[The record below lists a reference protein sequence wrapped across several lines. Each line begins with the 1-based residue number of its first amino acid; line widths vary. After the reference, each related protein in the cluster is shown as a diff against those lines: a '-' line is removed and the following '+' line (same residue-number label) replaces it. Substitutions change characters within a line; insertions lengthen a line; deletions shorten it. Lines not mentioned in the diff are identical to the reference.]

1 MRQTPRR
8 VVSLSL
14 ASLSTDRIARRSA
27 SPADL
32 VATFRSENGRLVIAA
47 VNAAATAAGLNPGL
61 PLADARALEPG
72 VQAIAEDAAADR
84 RQLEDLADWCGR
96 YTPWTAPEPEI
107 AAGAA
112 GIWLDM
118 TGAAHL
124 FGGEPALVADL
135 VRRMRGFGFAA
146 SAALASTPGAAWALA
161 RFDARAAEGLVLE
174 PDAERAALMTLPV
187 ACLRLAPHVV
197 TGLEKFGLVRI
208 ADLTGLAR
216 GPLVARFGE
225 DVARR
230 LDQALG
236 RAGEPVS
243 PRRPVPPIR
252 AHLAFAEP
260 IVTRLAIEAALD
272 RLLPELMRSLEQTR
286 RGLRRLELAFY
297 RIDGAVRRIPIGTMR
312 PVRDAA
318 YVKRLLA
325 EHLDKVDPGEG
336 IELMRALAFETEPM
350 LPRQARLPDL
360 DAAPPKSEL
369 TGLVDRLA
377 NRLGPDNVLRVKPRA
392 SHVPERAQALL
403 PLGEVLRTTPV
414 ARPKL
419 PPRPETP
426 PRPPRL
432 LAAPE
437 PIDAMA
443 LLPDAPPRQF
453 RWRGETYRIRRAEGP
468 ERIAGEWWRE
478 DAPTRD
484 YYRVEDESGR
494 RFWLYRDGLYGERQQ
509 APRWYLHGLFA

>member
-1 MRQTPRR
+1 

-14 ASLSTDRIARRSA
+14 ARLSTDRIARRSA
-27 SPADL
+27 SPDNL
-32 VATFRSENGRLVIAA
+32 IATFRPDNGRLVIAA
-47 VNAAATAAGLNPGL
+47 VNGAAAAAGLHPGL

-72 VQAIAEDAAADR
+72 LQTVAEDAAADR
-84 RQLEDLADWCGR
+84 RQLEDLADWCGC
-96 YTPWTAPEPEI
+96 YTPWTAPEVEI

-112 GIWLDM
+112 GIWLDV

-124 FGGEPALVADL
+124 FGGEQALLAGL
-135 VRRMRGFGFAA
+135 LMRMRGFGFAV

-161 RFDARAAEGLVLE
+161 RFDARAAEGLVLAPE
-174 PDAERAALMTLPV
+174 AERAALMSLPV
-187 ACLRLAPHVV
+187 AALRLAPHVV
-197 TGLEKFGLVRI
+197 TGLEKFGLGRI
-208 ADLTGLAR
+208 GDLTGLAR

-236 RAGEPVS
+236 RVGEPVS
-243 PRRPVPPIR
+243 PRRPVPPYR
-252 AHLAFAEP
+252 VQLAFAEP
-260 IVTRLAIEAALD
+260 IATRLAIEAALD
-272 RLLPELMRSLEQTR
+272 RLLPDLMRSLEQAR
-286 RGLRRLELAFY
+286 RGLRRLDLAFY

-336 IELMRALAFETEPM
+336 IELMRAVAAETEPM

-360 DAAPPKSEL
+360 ETTAPAGEL

-377 NRLGPDNVLRVKPRA
+377 NRLGAANVLRALPRA

-403 PLGEVLRTTPV
+403 PLGDVLRAAPV

-419 PPRPETP
+419 PPRP
-426 PRPPRL
+426 PRL
-432 LAAPE
+432 LASPE

-468 ERIAGEWWRE
+468 ERIADEWWYQ